1 MSTSSISIRQSGG
14 SNIVSLPKSIVQT
27 LGLSVGSKLDLTLED
42 NRIVLTPSEDGLTL
56 GQLLAG
62 STKSDFVLNDEDRAW
77 IDAAP
82 VGKEI

>member
-1 MSTSSISIRQSGG
+1 
-14 SNIVSLPKSIVQT
+14 VSLPKSIVQT

-56 GQLLAG
+56 EQLLAG

-77 IDAAP
+77 VDAAP
-82 VGKEI
+82 VGNEI